1 MTKINKGKVLP
12 NINTKWFIDR
22 LKEKEMSMRQLAKRM
37 NLDPS
42 AVSNMLNGKRMMRTE
57 EANKIANLLG
67 LDVREV
73 IKQSGVPIEEGVR
86 YVSVTLRAIEN
97 GEVENIPPETVRK
110 YPAPNDVPFDA
121 EAVQIRDN
129 NSNLDGWIMYS
140 GLVKK
145 DFASSTG
152 RLCVVTLQ
160 DSRRILG
167 VLKRGYASNRWNIVP
182 LTGGSV
188 QTDVE
193 VDHVSEIRWIR
204 PTLD

>member
-1 MTKINKGKVLP
+1 MTNRNNGKKLK
-12 NINTKWFIDR
+12 NINTMWFKDR
-22 LKEKEMSMRQLAKRM
+22 LKEREISMRRLAKLM

-42 AVSNMLNGKRMMRTE
+42 AISLMFSGRRAMRTD
-57 EANKIANLLG
+57 EANQIANLLG
-67 LDVREV
+67 LDVSEV
-73 IKQSGVPIEEGVR
+73 LRRSGVPVEEGIR
-86 YVSVTLRAIEN
+86 HVSVTLRAIEN
-97 GEVENIPPETVRK
+97 GKVENIPSETVRR
-110 YPAPNDVPFDA
+110 YPAPIDVPPNA
-121 EAVQIRDN
+121 EAVQIQDD

-140 GLVKK
+140 GLAKK

-193 VDHVSEIRWIR
+193 VDHVSDVRWIR

>member
-1 MTKINKGKVLP
+1 MTTRNNGKKITNV
-12 NINTKWFIDR
+12 NTQWFKDR
-22 LKEKEMSMRQLAKRM
+22 LKEQEMSMRGLGRLM

-42 AVSNMLNGKRMMRTE
+42 AISLMLRGKRAMRSD
-57 EANKIANLLG
+57 EANQIANLLG
-67 LDVREV
+67 HDVSEV
-73 IKQSGVPIEEGVR
+73 LRRTGVPVEEGVR
-86 YVSVTLRAIEN
+86 HVSVTLRAIKN
-97 GEVENIPPETVRK
+97 GKVENIPSETVRK
-110 YPAPNDVPFDA
+110 YPAPIDVPPTA
-121 EAVQIRDN
+121 EAVQIRDD

-140 GLVKK
+140 GLAKK

-160 DSRRILG
+160 DSSRILG
-167 VLKRGYASNRWNIVP
+167 VLKRGYESNRWNIVP